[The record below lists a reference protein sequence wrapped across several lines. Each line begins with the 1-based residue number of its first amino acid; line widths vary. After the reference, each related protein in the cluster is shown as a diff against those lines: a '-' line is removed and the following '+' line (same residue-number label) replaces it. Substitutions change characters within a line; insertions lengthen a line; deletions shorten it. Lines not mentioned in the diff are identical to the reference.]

1 MAAAEE
7 LVTATIGDP
16 PIAEE
21 NPGQDE
27 SLAAAVLPGEERADE
42 WTETAF
48 AASRTFLEAR
58 KLINEVKNVMGYF
71 PVVGLGAYD
80 AMPTQP

>member
-7 LVTATIGDP
+7 LVTATMGDNP
-16 PIAEE
+16 NSEE
-21 NPGQDE
+21 NLGQDE

-58 KLINEVKNVMGYF
+58 KLINE
-71 PVVGLGAYD
+71 
-80 AMPTQP
+80 